1 MVVLVLMGPPGAG
14 KGTQAERLASELE
27 IPHLSTGNLLREH
40 LVRKTEIGE
49 RARGFMDRGEL
60 VPDDVVIEMLHERA
74 EQPDGRHGFL
84 LDGFPRTL
92 EQARALEAELLRRAE
107 EHGPIVL
114 RAIEL
119 HVPDEVLVRRLA
131 GRRTCRTC
139 GRAQHLEFSPP
150 RVPGRCDRC
159 GGELYQRDDDRPE
172 VVQERLAVYRR
183 QTLPVERYY
192 EERGLL
198 VRLDGDRPPDE
209 VFAALQRAA
218 REKAA

>member
-1 MVVLVLMGPPGAG
+1 
-14 KGTQAERLASELE
+14 
-27 IPHLSTGNLLREH
+27 
-40 LVRKTEIGE
+40 
-49 RARGFMDRGEL
+49 MDRGEL
-60 VPDDVVIEMLHERA
+60 VPDEVVLEMLLERA
-74 EQPDGRHGFL
+74 SRPDCQRGFL

-92 EQARALEAELLRRAE
+92 EQALALEAELLRRAQE
-107 EHGPIVL
+107 RGPIEL

-119 HVPDEVLVRRLA
+119 FVPDEVLVRRLA
-131 GRRTCRTC
+131 GRRTCRSC

-150 RVPGRCDRC
+150 RVSGRCDRC

-198 VRLDGDRPPDE
+198 VKLDGNRPPDE